1 MDFHIIHKPGAN
13 TAFLR
18 RFAAFP
24 SLDNAAVRWQKA
36 CVPIAF
42 KRGGK

>member
-1 MDFHIIHKPGAN
+1 MGFHIIHKPAAN
-13 TAFLR
+13 TAFLCLC
-18 RFAAFP
+18 AAFP

-36 CVPIAF
+36 PRSNRF

>member
-1 MDFHIIHKPGAN
+1 MSFHIIHKPAAN
-13 TAFLR
+13 TAFLCL
-18 RFAAFP
+18 FAAFP

-36 CVPIAF
+36 SVPIVF

>member
-1 MDFHIIHKPGAN
+1 MGLHIIHELAAN